1 MVTALE
7 PEAPEASPYPRG
19 VTDHLW
25 HQRDPMQAS
34 GPAGAG
40 RTSAGWFALALVLVW
55 SAAMALAL
63 SVANS
68 VSAADLASTAVPRHP
83 LDDPPVPV
91 ARAEFLVGL
100 IGITALPSALVVIGL
115 GYRGV
120 VRGWVAGH
128 RVGWVALCIGALGLL
143 PALLATIF
151 GVVICVF
158 DGEALTAG

>member
-1 MVTALE
+1 M
-7 PEAPEASPYPRG
+7 
-19 VTDHLW
+19 TDHLW
-25 HQRDPMQAS
+25 HQRDPMQAR

-115 GYRGV
+115 GYRG
-120 VRGWVAGH
+120 WVAGH
-128 RVGWVALCIGALGLL
+128 GVGWVALCIGALGLL

-151 GVVICVF
+151 GVLICVL
-158 DGEALTAG
+158 DGGALSAG